1 MAEHG
6 NLIEFPQPERIA
18 CPECR
23 NENVWTTIETETFP
37 YGDGAEAIELTARVP
52 VRTCNSCGF
61 QCTDDIAEEVR
72 HEAVCRHLGVMSP
85 KEIQRIRKTYGMS
98 RADFAR
104 LTRIGEASLARW
116 ESGQLIQSPAYDRFL
131 YLLNFPE
138 NLERLKSRKPGEQP
152 LSSRQHRWRGAG
164 LRALQPT
171 EQELAAADAFELI
184 RTGT

>member
-1 MAEHG
+1 MTEPS
-6 NLIEFPQPERIA
+6 NLIEFPQPERIE
-18 CPECR
+18 CPTCGGH
-23 NENVWTTIETETFP
+23 NVHTTIETETFA
-37 YGDGAEAIELTARVP
+37 YGDGPEAVGLTVRVP
-52 VRTCNSCGF
+52 VRTCNNCGF
-61 QCTDDIAEEVR
+61 QFTDDIAEEVR
-72 HEAVCRHLGVMSP
+72 HEAVCRHLGMMSP

-138 NLERLKSRKPGEQP
+138 NLERLKSRKPDEQP
-152 LSSRQHRWRGAG
+152 LSSRPHRRGAG
-164 LRALQPT
+164 LRALQLT
-171 EQELAAADAFELI
+171 EQEFAAADAFELI

>member
-1 MAEHG
+1 MTEHD
-6 NLIEFPQPERIA
+6 NLIEFPQPERIECPA
-18 CPECR
+18 CGDH
-23 NENVWTTIETETFP
+23 NVRTTIETETFS
-37 YGDGAEAIELTARVP
+37 YGDGPEAVELTARVP
-52 VRTCNSCGF
+52 VWTCTSCGF
-61 QCTDDIAEEVR
+61 QFTDDIAEESR

-116 ESGQLIQSPAYDRFL
+116 ESGQLIQSLAYDRFL

-152 LSSRQHRWRGAG
+152 LSSRQHRRGAG

-171 EQELAAADAFELI
+171 EEEFAAAASFELI

>member
-1 MAEHG
+1 MTEHR
-6 NLIEFPQPERIA
+6 NLIEFPQPERIE
-18 CPECR
+18 CPTCGDH
-23 NENVWTTIETETFP
+23 NVRSTIETETFS
-37 YGDGAEAIELTARVP
+37 YGDGPEAVELTIRVP

-61 QCTDDIAEEVR
+61 QFTDDIAEDMR
-72 HEAVCRHLGVMSP
+72 HEAVCRHLGMMSP
-85 KEIQRIRKTYGMS
+85 KEIQRIRKAYGMS

-131 YLLNFPE
+131 YLLKFPE
-138 NLERLKSRKPGEQP
+138 NLERLKSRKPDEQP
-152 LSSRQHRWRGAG
+152 LSSRPYRRGVG

-171 EQELAAADAFELI
+171 EQEFAAADAFELI